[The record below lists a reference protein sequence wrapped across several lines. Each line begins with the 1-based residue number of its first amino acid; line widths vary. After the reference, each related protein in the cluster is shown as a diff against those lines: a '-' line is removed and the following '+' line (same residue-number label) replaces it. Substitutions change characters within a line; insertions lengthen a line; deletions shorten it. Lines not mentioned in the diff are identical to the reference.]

1 MRKIS
6 TLALLLLLAP
16 AVAFASLAEDL
27 QDVSVTIRTSR
38 GQGSGVLI
46 TRDLRLS
53 SDSDETTSV
62 TMVLTA
68 AHVVASAKST
78 RTSLVDGEKRTITEF
93 EEIDVVKELR
103 QDGRRVGEI
112 TMAATVVRYSDAR
125 EGDDLAL
132 LVLRKRDY
140 SESSVAF
147 FAEDDIIPVGT
158 HLYHVG
164 SLLGQFGSNSMTD
177 GLMSQVGRTLAVGNG
192 AGTTFDQVSCIA
204 WPGSSGG
211 GVFISDQ
218 HKDENMHG
226 RLVGLLVRGAGN
238 GGGGFAFIVPSRRIH
253 TWAASHDCEWLLD
266 PSADQP
272 CLDAIYKAPMG
283 GGDDSAGYSD
293 EDIEAQNFM
302 LLVN

>member
-1 MRKIS
+1 MRTIS
-6 TLALLLLLAP
+6 TALLLLLVPTLAL
-16 AVAFASLAEDL
+16 ASLAEDL
-27 QDVSVTIRTSR
+27 QDVSVTIRTPR

-46 TRDLRLS
+46 TRDLKLHPNS
-53 SDSDETTSV
+53 EDTTSV

-78 RTSLVDGEKRTITEF
+78 RSSIVEGETRTITEF

-132 LVLRKRDY
+132 LVLHKRDY
-140 SESSVAF
+140 SDSSVEF
-147 FAEDDIIPVGT
+147 IPGDDIIPIGT

-177 GLMSQVGRTLAVGNG
+177 GLLSQVGRTLTVGKG

-218 HKDENMHG
+218 HEDKSMRG
-226 RLVGLLVRGAGN
+226 KLVGLLVRGAGN
-238 GGGGFAFIVPSRRIH
+238 GGGGFAFIVPARRIA
-253 TWAASHDCEWLLD
+253 TWASASDAVWLLD
-266 PSADQP
+266 PAAEQP
-272 CLDAIYKAPMG
+272 CLDEIYEAPMG
-283 GGDDSAGYSD
+283 AGSEAVGYSGSD
-293 EDIEAQNFM
+293 VDDPDFLFLDN
-302 LLVN
+302 